1 MIRNFLNKLAENSRL
16 FEVFEK
22 IFGADSQKKLAYRSA
37 YKNGKRLL
45 DFGCSTG
52 NTTEAFL
59 DFDYVG
65 IDLDP
70 GCIKYAKNR
79 WKEYSN
85 VKFIAND
92 IFKKPFKSNY
102 FDYILF
108 AGTGHHIPDT
118 LFVPILRELL
128 QVLKDDGELWFYDI
142 LRPQKNSPLLTKLL
156 ANLDR
161 GRYIRT
167 FKQYE
172 SIFENLKGITVSEKK
187 VFKVTNTLIPQEDYC
202 FFRIKK
208 SS

>member
-1 MIRNFLNKLAENSRL
+1 MIRNFLNRLADNPKL

-22 IFGADSQKKLAYRSA
+22 IFGADRQKKLIYRKA
-37 YKNGKRLL
+37 FKTRKRLL

-65 IDLDP
+65 IDLDRR
-70 GCIKYAKNR
+70 CIKYARDR
-79 WKEYSN
+79 WKEIPN
-85 VKFIAND
+85 VKFIAED
-92 IFKKPFKSNY
+92 IFKRPFKKGY
-102 FDYILF
+102 FDYVLF
-108 AGTGHHIPDT
+108 AGTGHHIQDS

-128 QVLKDDGELWFYDI
+128 FVLNGDGEIWFYDI
-142 LRPQKNSPLLTKLL
+142 LKPPKNSPLLTKLL

-172 SIFENLKGITVSEKK
+172 SIFENLKGIAIKEKK